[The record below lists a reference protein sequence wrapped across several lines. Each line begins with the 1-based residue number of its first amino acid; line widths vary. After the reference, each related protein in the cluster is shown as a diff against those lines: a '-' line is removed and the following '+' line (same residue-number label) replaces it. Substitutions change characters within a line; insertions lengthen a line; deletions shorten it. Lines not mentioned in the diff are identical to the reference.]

1 MKKMTRIFG
10 VLLLVASAVIL
21 TSCKDDEPAI
31 PESVVNWTLTL
42 PETASDGTVSDVTA
56 LFTNINTSTT
66 YKGTVTSVT
75 KATVLTVSA
84 TVPEGLYKVSVEGT
98 LSYTAT
104 DGSRVTSGFRAYQE
118 SIAIAGETATIPEAQ
133 TSFYSPSEGFV
144 ISEVFFTG
152 TTTDKE
158 DQYGDDQY
166 IKIRNNSD
174 QILYADSL
182 AILLSE
188 FKPYDKQD
196 YTPNIMKDY
205 FSVSAVFM
213 IPGTGKDVPVQPG
226 EDLLIAVCGINHKE
240 YNSRSFDLSKADF
253 EFFDW
258 DAADV
263 YPDTDGPAPNLD
275 KWYSSSLTVTGFH
288 NRGSETYAIAR
299 MQGTKEDFLT
309 NNKYTATYIW
319 TFEDYTMERT
329 LDTYKVPNAW
339 IVDAVNCSPTS
350 MFEWLV
356 IDSSIDAGWTWCAE
370 NNSDKNRYNTAV
382 VRKAGSTGKLQD
394 TNNSTQD
401 FTPHTTPS
409 MLQ

>member
-1 MKKMTRIFG
+1 
-10 VLLLVASAVIL
+10 
-21 TSCKDDEPAI
+21 
-31 PESVVNWTLTL
+31 
-42 PETASDGTVSDVTA
+42 
-56 LFTNINTSTT
+56 
-66 YKGTVTSVT
+66 
-75 KATVLTVSA
+75 
-84 TVPEGLYKVSVEGT
+84 
-98 LSYTAT
+98 
-104 DGSRVTSGFRAYQE
+104 
-118 SIAIAGETATIPEAQ
+118 
-133 TSFYSPSEGFV
+133 
-144 ISEVFFTG
+144 
-152 TTTDKE
+152 
-158 DQYGDDQY
+158 
-166 IKIRNNSD
+166 
-174 QILYADSL
+174 
-182 AILLSE
+182 
-188 FKPYDKQD
+188 
-196 YTPNIMKDY
+196 MKDY

-240 YNSRSFDLSKADF
+240 YNSRSFD
-253 EFFDW
+253 
-258 DAADV
+258 
-263 YPDTDGPAPNLD
+263 
-275 KWYSSSLTVTGFH
+275 LTVTGFH

-370 NNSDKNRYNTAV
+370 NKSDKNRYNTAV
-382 VRKAGSTGKLQD
+382 VRKTGSNGKLQD